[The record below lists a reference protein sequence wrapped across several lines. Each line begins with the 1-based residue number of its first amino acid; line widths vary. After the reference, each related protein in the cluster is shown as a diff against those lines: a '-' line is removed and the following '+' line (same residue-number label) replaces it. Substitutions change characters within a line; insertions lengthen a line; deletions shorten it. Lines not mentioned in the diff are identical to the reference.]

1 MDEEMKELTRI
12 VTVELT
18 TVDRIKA
25 GEYPN
30 IPNVK
35 EVSAIIRKHLPGQL
49 DIDDANVIGVQD
61 FVRDMDR
68 KEGD

>member
-12 VTVELT
+12 VTVELV
-18 TVDRIKA
+18 TVDKIKA

-30 IPNVK
+30 IPNKK
-35 EVSAIIRKHLPGQL
+35 EVADIIRKHLPGQL

-61 FVRDMDR
+61 FVRDI
-68 KEGD
+68 